1 VVRSSRSTVGRE
13 DCWIIGIR
21 HRERLVREYMAS
33 NKLTVRPFL
42 KDVIDDLIEEVQGAR
57 LREEVLPLDRFAQ
70 TEMVD
75 GRAIVSI
82 NTRVDHVPGVKD
94 VAGIVY
100 VSKWHESLHVDRD
113 FNDDASDS
121 QMDGARP
128 ASPAQKSRL
137 IVCRSTGVRRGIMP
151 PWEFVAENAALAAA
165 IAGPDL
171 ARSRAFFKF
180 QRLAAGRGDLASRG
194 WGLVYEICKDIGV
207 NSATLLRYFAHLN
220 ICQVIDEG
228 NRRRLHAP
236 PGPFKELEWWRPDCE
251 LIKCQS

>member
-1 VVRSSRSTVGRE
+1 VVRNCTSTMGRE

-21 HRERLVREYMAS
+21 HRERLLRDYMVS
-33 NKLTVRPFL
+33 NGLTVRPFL

-75 GRAIVSI
+75 GRAIVSV

-100 VSKWHESLHVDRD
+100 VSKWHESIHVDRD
-113 FNDDASDS
+113 FDDDASDIPLG
-121 QMDGARP
+121 GARP
-128 ASPAQKSRL
+128 ASRVQSSRL
-137 IVCRSTGVRRGIMP
+137 IVCRSTGVRRGIVP
-151 PWEFVAENAALAAA
+151 RWEFVAENAAIAAA

-180 QRLAAGRGDLASRG
+180 QRLAAGRGDLGSGG
-194 WGLVYEICKDIGV
+194 WTLVYEISKDIGV
-207 NSATLLRYFAHLN
+207 NTAALLRYFGHLN

-228 NRRRLHAP
+228 NRRRLYAP

-251 LIKCQS
+251 LIKCDS